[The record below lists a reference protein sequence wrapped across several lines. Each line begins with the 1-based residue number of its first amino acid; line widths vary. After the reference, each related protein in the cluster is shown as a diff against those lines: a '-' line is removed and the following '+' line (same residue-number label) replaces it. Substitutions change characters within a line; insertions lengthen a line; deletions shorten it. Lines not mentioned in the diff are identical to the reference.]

1 MKIRNPFMGLT
12 KIQWIIYIFSLSV
25 VTVSSILG
33 GVQGVPSVIASI
45 IGTTSLIFMAKG
57 DVFGPILMVIFSIMY
72 GVISYSYAYYGEVI
86 TYLGMTAPI
95 SAVSIFTWIKNP
107 YEKGKHEVKIARIKK
122 IHILFL
128 TLLTCVVTFVFYF
141 ILDYFNTANMLFST
155 LSIATSFFAVGLT
168 TLRSPYYAIAYGL
181 NDVVLIVLWCFAS
194 FEDRSYISM
203 VVCFIIFLIN
213 DLYGFVNWKRMEK
226 KQKIV

>member
-25 VTVSSILG
+25 VIVTSLLG

-57 DVFGPILMVIFSIMY
+57 DVFGPILIVIFSIMY

-128 TLLTCVVTFVFYF
+128 TMLTGVVTFVFYF

-168 TLRSPYYAIAYGL
+168 TLRSPSYAIAYGL

-213 DLYGFVNWKRMEK
+213 DLYGFVNWKRMESR
-226 KQKIV
+226 QKAQ

>member
-12 KIQWIIYIFSLSV
+12 KTQWIIYVFSLTV

-33 GVQGVPSVIASI
+33 GVQGIPSVIASAL
-45 IGTTSLIFMAKG
+45 GVTSLIFTAKG
-57 DVFGPILMVIFSIMY
+57 DVFGPLLMVIFSIMY

-86 TYLGMTAPI
+86 TYLCMTAPI
-95 SAVSIFTWIKNP
+95 SAISVFTWLKNP
-107 YEKGKHEVKIARIKK
+107 YESGKHEVKVARLKK
-122 IHILFL
+122 IHILNL
-128 TLLTCVVTFVFYF
+128 TLLTCGVTFVFYF
-141 ILDYFNTANMLFST
+141 ILDYFNTANMFFST

-181 NDVVLIVLWCFAS
+181 NDVVLIILWCFAS

-203 VVCFIIFLIN
+203 VVCFVIFLIN

-226 KQKIV
+226 KQNRV

>member
-1 MKIRNPFMGLT
+1 MKIRTPFMGLT
-12 KIQWIIYIFSLSV
+12 KIQGIIYIFSLSV
-25 VTVSSILG
+25 VIVTSLLG

-57 DVFGPILMVIFSIMY
+57 DVFGPILIVIFSIMY

-141 ILDYFNTANMLFST
+141 ILDYFNTANMFFST

-181 NDVVLIVLWCFAS
+181 NDVVLIILWCFAS

-213 DLYGFVNWKRMEK
+213 DLYGFVNWKRMESR
-226 KQKIV
+226 QKAQ

>member
-107 YEKGKHEVKIARIKK
+107 YEKGKHEVKIARLKK
-122 IHILFL
+122 IHILNL
-128 TLLTCVVTFVFYF
+128 TLLTCGVTFVFSF
-141 ILDYFNTANMLFST
+141 IRDYFNTANMLFRT
-155 LSIATSFFAVGLT
+155 LSIATSLFAVGLT

-181 NDVVLIVLWCFAS
+181 NDVVLIILWCFAS

>member
-1 MKIRNPFMGLT
+1 MKIRNPFKGLSKT
-12 KIQWIIYIFSLSV
+12 QWIIYLFSLTV

-33 GVQGVPSVIASI
+33 GVQGLPSVIASAL
-45 IGTTSLIFMAKG
+45 GVTSLIFTAKG
-57 DVFGPILMVIFSIMY
+57 DVFGPLLMVIFSIMY

-95 SAVSIFTWIKNP
+95 SAVSVFTWLKNP
-107 YEKGKHEVKIARIKK
+107 YEKGKHEVKIARLKK

-128 TLLTCVVTFVFYF
+128 TLLTCGVTFIFYY
-141 ILDYFNTANMLFST
+141 ILLYFNTANMLFST

-181 NDVVLIVLWCFAS
+181 NDVVLIILWCFAS

-203 VVCFIIFLIN
+203 IVCFVMFLIN
-213 DLYGFVNWKRMEK
+213 DIYGFVNWKRMER
-226 KQKIV
+226 KQKAN

>member
-12 KIQWIIYIFSLSV
+12 KTQWIIYLFSLTV

-33 GVQGVPSVIASI
+33 GVQGIPSVVASAL
-45 IGTTSLIFMAKG
+45 GVTSLIFTAKG
-57 DVFGPILMVIFSIMY
+57 DVVGPLLMVIFSIIY

-95 SAVSIFTWIKNP
+95 SAVSVFTWLKNP
-107 YEKGKHEVKIARIKK
+107 YETGKSEVKVARLKK
-122 IHILFL
+122 IHILNL
-128 TLLTCVVTFVFYF
+128 TLLTCGVTFAFYF
-141 ILDYFNTANMLFST
+141 ILLYFNTANMLFST

-203 VVCFIIFLIN
+203 VVCFVIFLIN

-226 KQKIV
+226 KQNRV

>member
-25 VTVSSILG
+25 VIVTSLLG

-86 TYLGMTAPI
+86 TYLCMTAPI

-122 IHILFL
+122 IYILFL
-128 TLLTCVVTFVFYF
+128 TLLTGVVTFVFYF
-141 ILDYFNTANMLFST
+141 ILYYFNTANMFFST

-213 DLYGFVNWKRMEK
+213 DLYGFVNWKRMESR
-226 KQKIV
+226 QKAQ

>member
-25 VTVSSILG
+25 VIVTSLLG

-95 SAVSIFTWIKNP
+95 SAVSIFTWLKNP
-107 YEKGKHEVKIARIKK
+107 HEKGKHEVKIARLKK
-122 IHILFL
+122 IHILNL
-128 TLLTCVVTFVFYF
+128 TLLTCGVTFVFYF

-181 NDVVLIVLWCFAS
+181 NDVVLIILWCFAS

-213 DLYGFVNWKRMEK
+213 DLYGFVNWKRMESR
-226 KQKIV
+226 QKAQ

>member
-128 TLLTCVVTFVFYF
+128 TMLTGVVTFVFYF

-181 NDVVLIVLWCFAS
+181 NDVVLIILWCFAS

-203 VVCFIIFLIN
+203 IVCFVMFLIN
-213 DLYGFVNWKRMEK
+213 DIYGFVNWKRMEK
-226 KQKIV
+226 KQSKK

>member
-1 MKIRNPFMGLT
+1 MGLT

-25 VTVSSILG
+25 VIVTSLLG

-57 DVFGPILMVIFSIMY
+57 DVFGPILIVIFSIMY

-107 YEKGKHEVKIARIKK
+107 YEKGKAEVKIARIKK

-213 DLYGFVNWKRMEK
+213 DLYGFVNWKRMESR
-226 KQKIV
+226 QKAQ